1 MASDS
6 AAKARANPGGKSW
19 RWYGCGV
26 LLMVFVFVPGLILF
40 FSWLN
45 ASVVVPRRERQV
57 QARIAGFCGEV
68 KAGELP
74 EDALERSR
82 SLGYPV
88 RLEGSVAKRLR
99 IIRFD
104 APVSQ
109 MLGCELHTDDA
120 GRVSS
125 TKPYVI
131 SMEYEDF

>member
-1 MASDS
+1 MRMARDS
-6 AAKARANPGGKSW
+6 AAKPGGTSW
-19 RWYGCGV
+19 GRYGCGV
-26 LLMVFVFVPGLILF
+26 SLLVFVLVPGLVLF
-40 FSWLN
+40 FSWLS
-45 ASVVVPRRERQV
+45 ASVLTPRRERQV

-74 EDALERSR
+74 EEALERSR

-99 IIRFD
+99 ILRFD

-109 MLGCELHTDDA
+109 MLGCELHTDAA

>member
-1 MASDS
+1 MARDS
-6 AAKARANPGGKSW
+6 AAKPGGTSW
-19 RWYGCGV
+19 GRYGCGV
-26 LLMVFVFVPGLILF
+26 SLLVFVLVPGLVLF
-40 FSWLN
+40 FSWLS
-45 ASVVVPRRERQV
+45 ARVLTPRRERQV

-99 IIRFD
+99 ILRFD

-109 MLGCELHTDDA
+109 MLGCELHTDAA
-120 GRVSS
+120 GRVSA